1 MNNKP
6 ENLVLKLFTLTL
18 AAIVVSSWMA
28 MQWLEAIN
36 WILVGLVVVAGLLFL
51 LVGIWHR
58 KVM

>member
-36 WILVGLVVVAGLLFL
+36 WILVGLVVFAGLLFL

>member
-6 ENLVLKLFTLTL
+6 ANLVLKLFTLTL

-28 MQWLEAIN
+28 MQWPEAIN
-36 WILVGLVVVAGLLFL
+36 WILVGLVVFTALLFL

-58 KVM
+58 KAM